1 MAHDTADLLLPHADP
16 EVRLIEL
23 VWDIPAEGPKLSPL
37 LHYCVEETALDPL
50 EAHWSSS
57 PLERERC
64 VCMCVCMCVC

>member
-37 LHYCVEETALDPL
+37 LHYCVEETESKQQLPPGL
-50 EAHWSSS
+50 RLSMSGRS
-57 PLERERC
+57 GGGY
-64 VCMCVCMCVC
+64 